1 MTMSFSVFRLPV
13 YFKDS
18 NMLCD
23 MKKNESEKARLNEGG
38 EDKAGSRRGNVGRC
52 RWRRWRSVA

>member
-1 MTMSFSVFRLPV
+1 
-13 YFKDS
+13 
-18 NMLCD
+18 MLCD

-38 EDKAGSRRGNVGRC
+38 EDEAGSRRGNVGRC